1 MEGQTSPNNMNEKD
15 IMKVIQEA
23 QLREQQAY
31 EAFCAKFD
39 LQFPMPEKA
48 AVKLMNAVGWQF
60 ISVVVQSSFAIVL
73 AALRTGAM
81 FFEAAAGSGKN
92 LQWAEAIAA
101 VGAIELGIVI
111 LAAIKAEVE
120 NSKTEL
126 DDLKSAAKIDVRLL
140 WTGIIA
146 CVAISIIAGL
156 GVSFKGFG
164 VDVNNFK
171 TALAYVMGAGASL
184 VAWVSGDILG
194 AMLARFTNASR
205 LAGLLYQQEVQER
218 EAKKNGMWEAA
229 PERSI
234 ARTEL
239 VELKE
244 YLAATR
250 FKAERKPRVKVE
262 APQQPQEDKAPR
274 NNGNTDVRDKVFA
287 YLDRIWQEQARVAGP
302 SELKRETGA
311 SKSHC
316 SETLIPE
323 WRATREIPA
332 NEPEPAEERS
342 NGHNG

>member
-1 MEGQTSPNNMNEKD
+1 MEGLQNDHSNMNEKD
-15 IMKVIQEA
+15 IMKVIAEA
-23 QLREQQAY
+23 QLHEQQAY

-39 LQFPMPEKA
+39 LQFPMPERA
-48 AVKLMNAVGWQF
+48 AVKLMNAIGWQF
-60 ISVVVQSSFAIVL
+60 ISICVQSSFAIIL
-73 AALRTGAM
+73 AALRTAAM
-81 FFEAAAGSGKN
+81 FFEAAAGNGRT

-101 VGAIELGIVI
+101 VGAIELGVVI
-111 LAAIKAEVE
+111 LAAIKAEIQ

-126 DDLKSAAKIDVRLL
+126 EDLKAAARVDVRLL
-140 WTGIIA
+140 WTGIVA

-156 GVSFKGFG
+156 GVSFEGFG
-164 VDVNNFK
+164 VNVNNFK

-194 AMLARFTNASR
+194 AMLARFNNASTLAR
-205 LAGLLYQQEVQER
+205 LVYQQEVQER
-218 EAKKNGMWEAA
+218 ENKKNAMWEAA

-250 FKAERKPRVKVE
+250 FKKARVPRQQKVE
-262 APQQPQEDKAPR
+262 TPRQPQEESKPR
-274 NNGNTDVRDKVFA
+274 TDTDVRQKVFD
-287 YLDRIWQEQARVAGP
+287 YLDRIWQSEARVAGP

-316 SETLIPE
+316 SETLIPD
-323 WRATREIPA
+323 WRATREIPV
-332 NEPEPAEERS
+332 NEPVPAEERS
-342 NGHNG
+342 NGHEG